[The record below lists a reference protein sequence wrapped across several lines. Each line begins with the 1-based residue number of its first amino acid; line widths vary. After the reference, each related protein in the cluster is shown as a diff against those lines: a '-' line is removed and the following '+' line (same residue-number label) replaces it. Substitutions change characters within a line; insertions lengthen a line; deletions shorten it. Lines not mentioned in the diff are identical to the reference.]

1 MQNLGSGC
9 VYFIKFD
16 GGRRPRVRPAR
27 HVLLLPRLGVAGEEY
42 ACRPVGEQDGHRV
55 VVGLGEELAW
65 RRPYDVDIRLLRAAT
80 EGACSTRLRSRVKRA
95 RCGYD
100 AVRALP

>member
-1 MQNLGSGC
+1 LAQGVCSFGTLMEG
-9 VYFIKFD
+9 K
-16 GGRRPRVRPAR
+16 RPRVRAAC

-95 RCGYD
+95 RRGYD